1 MNNNESIIKIKL
13 YNHEESHRKENPTY
27 YLINDRR
34 CGGNRH
40 ILFLMEEGATG
51 NNRL

>member
-1 MNNNESIIKIKL
+1 MKNRIVKKI
-13 YNHEESHRKENPTY
+13 
-27 YLINDRR
+27 DRR

>member
-1 MNNNESIIKIKL
+1 MKNRIVKKILRIIV
-13 YNHEESHRKENPTY
+13 
-27 YLINDRR
+27 INDRR